1 MGIFD
6 NNVHMNGAGTTYQSF
21 LDLADEAE
29 QKGGKIGERTIRLV
43 KAGDGLATTT
53 FHGTTG
59 ARADQIGGARKAGI
73 LTQTPARSS
82 STPQGAPPRPSPPK
96 SRN

>member
-21 LDLADEAE
+21 LDLAEEAE
-29 QKGGKIGERTIRLV
+29 QKGGKIGDRTVRLV

-59 ARADQIGGARKAGI
+59 ARADQIGGARKKLFDAAG
-73 LTQTPARSS
+73 
-82 STPQGAPPRPSPPK
+82 GAATAKKKRMKPF
-96 SRN
+96 SR